1 MRPVLAPSKPE
12 SFWSALTLGDM
23 LDQAVLRFPDKVA
36 ITEFRADRDGV
47 VHITFSELGQRV
59 DRVAAALHGRGVR
72 RADVVAVQLP
82 NWWEFVVVALACAR
96 IGAVVNSLMPIFRER
111 ELGFMLQLSVA
122 RVLVVPRVF
131 RGFDHQAM
139 ADALRPRLPHL
150 RHVLVV
156 DGSNE
161 DAFSRLLDDPIAASV
176 PALDQAIGP
185 DDLALLMFT
194 SGTTGEPKG
203 VMHSCKALVACT
215 DSLARGFGL
224 TSNDVLMCARP
235 MGHMAGYAALML
247 QALRLGATLVLQD
260 VWEPR
265 RGVSL
270 MASEGVTHTVA
281 STPFLVDIC
290 DAVQGGAERP
300 LRLRTF
306 GCADSADPHERAAS
320 ELGLAVS
327 SQYGMTE
334 TLASTLTEPADAA
347 QRSSSTGGRPLP
359 GVDVRIA
366 DDDGQTVATGRTG
379 RVMVR
384 GAQLFMG
391 YYMRPDIR
399 AFDPD
404 GWFDNGDLARMDA
417 DGYIRINGRTK
428 DVLIRGGENVPVV
441 EIEGVLHGHP
451 AVAVAAIVGYPDAR
465 LGERACAFVVLRPS
479 GRLTLASLQDWMRQ
493 CQVAKQY
500 WPERLEIIDQMPR
513 TPAGKIQK
521 FALKE
526 RAGSP

>member
-1 MRPVLAPSKPE
+1 
-12 SFWSALTLGDM
+12 
-23 LDQAVLRFPDKVA
+23 
-36 ITEFRADRDGV
+36 
-47 VHITFSELGQRV
+47 
-59 DRVAAALHGRGVR
+59 
-72 RADVVAVQLP
+72 
-82 NWWEFVVVALACAR
+82 
-96 IGAVVNSLMPIFRER
+96 MPIFRER
-111 ELGFMLQLSVA
+111 ELGVMLQLSEA

-131 RGFDHQAM
+131 RGFDHQSM
-139 ADALRPRLPHL
+139 ANALRPRLPHL
-150 RHVLVV
+150 RHALVV
-156 DGSNE
+156 DGSDE
-161 DAFSRLLDDPIAASV
+161 DAFLRLLDDPIAASV
-176 PALDQAIGP
+176 PALDEAIGP

-215 DSLARGFGL
+215 DSLAHGFGL
-224 TSNDVLMCARP
+224 TCNDVLLCATP

-290 DAVQGGAERP
+290 DAVKSGAERP
-300 LRLRTF
+300 RRLRTF
-306 GCADSADPHERAAS
+306 LCGGAPIPPILIERAAS

-347 QRSSSTGGRPLP
+347 QKSSSTDGRPLP

-391 YYMRPDIR
+391 YYKRPDIR
-399 AFDPD
+399 TFDPD
-404 GWFDNGDLARMDA
+404 SWFETGDLARMDA

-441 EIEGVLHGHP
+441 EIEGVLHEHA

-465 LGERACAFVVLRPS
+465 LGERACAFVVLWPS
-479 GRLTLASLQDWMRQ
+479 GQLTLASLQDWMRQ

-500 WPERLEIIDQMPR
+500 
-513 TPAGKIQK
+513 
-521 FALKE
+521 
-526 RAGSP
+526 